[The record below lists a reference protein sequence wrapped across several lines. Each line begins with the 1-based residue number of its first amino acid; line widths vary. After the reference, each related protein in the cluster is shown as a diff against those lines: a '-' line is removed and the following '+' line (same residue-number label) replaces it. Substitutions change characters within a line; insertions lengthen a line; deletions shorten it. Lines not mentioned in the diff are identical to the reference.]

1 MTHRPG
7 TADEADTIFTRWVV
21 AVDAEVNVRAV
32 LEEPGQMSLWRLA
45 IKPGKPL
52 AFGEVAGTPVIGL
65 PGNPASVL
73 VTFMVVAMP
82 YIRKLQGR
90 SDTLPVGERLPAA
103 FESTGTSVRREFV
116 RARKEGAGIDLQVA
130 AAPNQSSGVL
140 SAACWASG
148 LAVVPEH
155 AQVARGDLVT
165 FYSFTDLLS

>member
-73 VTFMVVAMP
+73 VTFMVVALP
-82 YIRKLQGR
+82 YIRKRQGR
-90 SDTLPVGERLPAA
+90 SDIVLTGERLPAA
-103 FESTGTSVRREFV
+103 FEITETSVRREFV
-116 RARKEGAGIDLQVA
+116 RARKENAGSEVQVA
-130 AAPNQSSGVL
+130 AFPNQSSGVM
-140 SAACWASG
+140 SSACWASG
-148 LAVVPEH
+148 LAIVPENTR
-155 AQVARGDLVT
+155 VARGDLVT
-165 FYSFTDLLS
+165 FYSFNELLS

>member
-52 AFGEVAGTPVIGL
+52 AFGELAGTPVIGL
-65 PGNPASVL
+65 PGNPAAVL

-82 YIRKLQGR
+82 FIRKSQGR
-90 SDTLPVGERLPAA
+90 THILPVGERIRAEFAA
-103 FESTGTSVRREFV
+103 TDVSVRREFV
-116 RARKEGAGIDLQVA
+116 RARKET
-130 AAPNQSSGVL
+130 SG
-140 SAACWASG
+140 
-148 LAVVPEH
+148 
-155 AQVARGDLVT
+155 
-165 FYSFTDLLS
+165 TDV